1 MAGLADNVTILMPK
15 KKVGSQAASAEKK
28 KLRVAAYARVST
40 DNEEQEGSYEIQVEY
55 YTALIKNNPD
65 WEFAG
70 VYADDGISGTYTA
83 KRGGFMQMIEDCRAR
98 KIDMILT
105 KSISR
110 FARNTVDCLNFTR
123 ELKELNIA
131 VRFEKENINTLDASG
146 EVLLTIMAALAQQE
160 SESLSQNV
168 RIGIKFRNEQGKV
181 QVNYNRFLGYTKD
194 EDGHLIIDEA
204 QAVIVRRIYD
214 DFLSGMSPRQ
224 IKERLEAD
232 GILNGA
238 GNPRWQVSNIHQI
251 LTNEKYIGDALLQK
265 TWTYNTLEKKRRKN
279 RTDAPKYY
287 VVGNHEPIISKETFA
302 AVQRELVRRADMVAN
317 GRKKRVYS
325 GKYPFSGLLFCGNCG
340 DIFSRVVWNV
350 HGRKQV
356 VWRCFTRMQDGTEA
370 CHCRTIDE
378 EMLQRITVNAI
389 NRAYRISADAV
400 DRVAE
405 CVDEAL
411 NESLLEQAAAIDEK
425 IKALQIELI
434 GYRADSPDA
443 DRIGGEILTLR
454 DEKASILS
462 QSALQAQRTNETKIL
477 ASFCE
482 GLSGLLITFDE
493 SYVRRLFSRI
503 TIYEDK
509 VILSFKDGKEVTIK
523 E

>member
-1 MAGLADNVTILMPK
+1 MAGLAENVTILMPK

-55 YTALIKNNPD
+55 YTTLIKNNPE

-83 KRGGFMQMIEDCRAR
+83 KRGGFMQMIDDCRAR

-168 RIGIKFRNEQGKV
+168 RLGIKFRNEQGKV
-181 QVNYNRFLGYTKD
+181 MVNHTRFLGYTKD
-194 EDGHLIIDEA
+194 EDGLLVIDEK
-204 QAVIVRRIYD
+204 QAVIVRMIYD
-214 DFLSGMSPRQ
+214 YFLSGMSQKQ

-232 GILNGA
+232 GIRNGA
-238 GNPRWQVSNIHQI
+238 GNPKWQVSNIHQI

-287 VVGNHEPIISKETFA
+287 VSGNHEAIISKETFA
-302 AVQRELVRRADMVAN
+302 AVQQEMVRRADLTAD

-325 GKYPFSGLLFCGNCG
+325 GRYPYSGLLFCGECG
-340 DIFSRVVWNV
+340 DVFCRVVWTI
-350 HGRKQV
+350 HGRKHP
-356 VWRCFTRMQDGTEA
+356 VWRCCTRKENGTDA
-370 CHCRTIDE
+370 CSCRTIDE

-389 NRAYRISADAV
+389 NRAFKMSRDTVA
-400 DRVAE
+400 RVTE

-411 NESLLEQAAAIDEK
+411 SESLQEKAAAIDEK
-425 IKALQIELI
+425 IKALQIKLI
-434 GYRADSPDA
+434 GDRADSPDA
-443 DRIGGEILTLR
+443 DRIGTEILTLR
-454 DEKASILS
+454 DEKESILAK
-462 QSALQAQRTNETKIL
+462 SALQTQRTNEIKEL
-477 ASFCE
+477 AAFFE
-482 GLSGLLITFDE
+482 GLSGPVVTFDE
-493 SYVRRLFSRI
+493 SYVRRLFTRI
-503 TIYEDK
+503 TVYDEK
-509 VILSFKDGKEVTIK
+509 VVFTFKDGKEVAIK